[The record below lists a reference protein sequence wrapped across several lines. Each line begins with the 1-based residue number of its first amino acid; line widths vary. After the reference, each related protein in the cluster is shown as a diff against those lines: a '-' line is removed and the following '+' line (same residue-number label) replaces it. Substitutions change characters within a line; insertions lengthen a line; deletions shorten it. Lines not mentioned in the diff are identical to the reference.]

1 MTPEKF
7 IHSHL
12 IDCINI
18 VCYLHQNINLFVITG
33 ISELNG
39 FTLSHY
45 GSSVLLSTLTL
56 GITASEP
63 RLDTGYW
70 LDITRQD
77 FHLLYDISLNPPG
90 IKDRTCIQDFYFSA
104 KSVPDSLVMK
114 IARVTSD
121 TRNFYLTYSAAL
133 QPPVV
138 AAAGWIVVV
147 TVSCR
152 KSANAVEIA
161 PTINPAVGSE
171 GLHGPLIHVTC

>member
-90 IKDRTCIQDFYFSA
+90 MKDRTCIQDFYFSA
-104 KSVPDSLVMK
+104 KSVPASLVMK

-133 QPPVV
+133 QPKGSPLSNGLPKSREL
-138 AAAGWIVVV
+138 AGL
-147 TVSCR
+147 TSP
-152 KSANAVEIA
+152 S
-161 PTINPAVGSE
+161 S
-171 GLHGPLIHVTC
+171 

>member
-33 ISELNG
+33 ISDLNG
-39 FTLSHY
+39 FTLAHY

-90 IKDRTCIQDFYFSA
+90 MKDRTCIQDF
-104 KSVPDSLVMK
+104 
-114 IARVTSD
+114 T
-121 TRNFYLTYSAAL
+121 L
-133 QPPVV
+133 QQSPFQLP
-138 AAAGWIVVV
+138 W
-147 TVSCR
+147 
-152 KSANAVEIA
+152 
-161 PTINPAVGSE
+161 
-171 GLHGPLIHVTC
+171 L